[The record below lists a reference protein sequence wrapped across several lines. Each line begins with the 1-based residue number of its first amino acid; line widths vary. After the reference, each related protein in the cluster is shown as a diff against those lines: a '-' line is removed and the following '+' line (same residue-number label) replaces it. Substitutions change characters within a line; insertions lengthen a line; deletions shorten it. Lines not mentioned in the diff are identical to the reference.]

1 MEKRTKDSIALS
13 EFLSTFSS
21 NECTVAIDKIVE
33 GCLVLVVQCI
43 IGNTV
48 YVGFLNYTSS
58 KLKKFSVNRYSR
70 GL

>member
-33 GCLVLVVQCI
+33 GCLVPRR
-43 IGNTV
+43 TV
-48 YVGFLNYTSS
+48 YNWKYGV
-58 KLKKFSVNRYSR
+58 
-70 GL
+70 

>member
-33 GCLVLVVQCI
+33 GCLVPRRTVYNW
-43 IGNTV
+43 NTV

-58 KLKKFSVNRYSR
+58 KLKKFSANRYSR

>member
-33 GCLVLVVQCI
+33 GCLVPLS
-43 IGNTV
+43 
-48 YVGFLNYTSS
+48 Y
-58 KLKKFSVNRYSR
+58 SV
-70 GL
+70 